1 MREKNT
7 IKTEKTQAVA
17 TKRVP
22 LKTMLSWPT
31 LTISTSVAAAL
42 LGFATY
48 YATDI
53 LGLSAI
59 TVGFVFMLTKIF
71 DGVTDIVA
79 GYIIDKVHLKMGKG
93 RPWQLAIIGYWISI
107 FLFFSAPKIGITAS
121 YVYLFVTYS
130 MINSVFMTLLNCS
143 DPVYL
148 SNSLDDSQQSVS
160 VLAFTGF
167 ISLVFTMVASMILPQ
182 LVKSMG
188 TTREGWMQMSLILA
202 IPFTLLSLVR
212 ILVIKEKKNVGAAEK
227 ISIKDMV
234 QLLIHNKYI
243 LIFALIIFIS
253 NIGSSSYATAQTYYY
268 TWIMGDIGLGSIMS
282 LSMLPIIIVIMI
294 MPVLSKKFGFLKVI
308 RTTTLIGML
317 GYLIR
322 LVDYK
327 SVALLFISNVVSMM
341 GFYTMFAFAA
351 TFVIDC
357 IDYGEWKNGTRS
369 EGTISCAQSVMSKIG
384 AAVGAGV
391 IGVLM
396 GLAGYDGNAAAQ
408 TGTANTMII
417 VLYSVVPA
425 VLCLVQF
432 ILLKVYDIDKHLPQI
447 RADLDAKH
455 NRNGQEA

>member
-1 MREKNT
+1 MREKNE
-7 IKTEKTQAVA
+7 IRTEKVQNAA
-17 TKRVP
+17 TKKVP

-31 LTISTSVAAAL
+31 MTISTSVAAAL

-53 LGLSAI
+53 LGLSPI
-59 TVGFVFMLTKIF
+59 TVGFIFMLTKIF
-71 DGVTDIVA
+71 DGVTDIIA
-79 GYIIDKVHLKMGKG
+79 GYLIDKLHMKMGKG
-93 RPWQLAIIGYWISI
+93 RPWQLAIIGYWVSI
-107 FLFFSAPKIGITAS
+107 VLLFSAPSMGVTAS
-121 YVYLFVTYS
+121 CVYLFVTYS
-130 MINSVFMTLLNCS
+130 MINSVFMTLISCS

-167 ISLVFTMVASMILPQ
+167 ISLVFTMVAAMVLPQ
-182 LVKSMG
+182 LVKTMG
-188 TTREGWMQMSLILA
+188 ATREGWTQMSLVLA
-202 IPFTLLSLVR
+202 VPFTLLSLVR
-212 ILVIKEKKNVGAAEK
+212 ILVIKEKKNVNAVAEK
-227 ISIKDMV
+227 ISVKDMLH
-234 QLLIHNKYI
+234 LLFHNKYI

-308 RTTTLIGML
+308 RTTTLIGMA

-327 SVALLFISNVVSMM
+327 NVGLLFVSNVVSMM

-351 TFVIDC
+351 TFIIDC

-384 AAVGAGV
+384 TAVGAGV

-396 GLAGYDGNAAAQ
+396 GLAGYDGSAAVQA
-408 TGTANTMII
+408 GSANVMII

-425 VLCLVQF
+425 ILCLVQF
-432 ILLKVYDIDKHLPQI
+432 ILLKVYDIDKYLPQI
-447 RADLDAKH
+447 RAELEVKH
-455 NRNGQEA
+455 NNSEM